1 MTAGPGLG
9 PAIPRRRLG
18 SELRRLRTEQG
29 KKLTEVAKD
38 LMISTS
44 KLSRLEKG
52 QGVPQ
57 DRDVRDLLDYYG
69 IDDTDL
75 GTRMWAWTE
84 EARETPWWDEASD
97 AMPTPTERYMQY
109 ETAAAVIRGY
119 AALAVPTLLQT
130 PAYSAAL
137 FRMLYTDQAEID
149 HLLALM
155 PGRQTALTRSEYPV
169 SLDLVIDEAVLHR
182 SVGTSDVMRDQ
193 LRLLADSTHRDN
205 VTLRVFPFSAG
216 HHPVMV
222 EGVFT
227 YFHFRRD
234 IDADVVNIEGRVT
247 DQYVEQP
254 DALAQ
259 YRDWLDSLRDRAL
272 NEETSRDFITKM
284 SDLY

>member
-9 PAIPRRRLG
+9 PAIPRRRFG
-18 SELRRLRTEQG
+18 AELRRLRTEQG
-29 KKLTEVAKD
+29 KRLQQVAKD

-69 IDDTDL
+69 LTDTDL
-75 GTRMWAWTE
+75 GRRMWAWAE
-84 EARETPWWDEASD
+84 ESRETPWWSDASD
-97 AMPTPTERYMQY
+97 ALPTPLDRYMQY

-130 PAYSAAL
+130 AAYSRAL
-137 FRMLYTDQAEID
+137 FSRLYDPAEAD
-149 HLLALM
+149 RLVALT
-155 PGRQTALTRSEYPV
+155 PGRQDALNRDVYPV

-182 SVGTSDVMRDQ
+182 VVGSAEVMREQ
-193 LRLLADSTHRDN
+193 LVYLADASHRDN
-205 VTLRVFPFSAG
+205 VTLRIFPFAAG
-216 HHPVMV
+216 HNPVML

-234 IDADVVNIEGRVT
+234 IDADVVNLEGKVI
-247 DQYVEQP
+247 DQYIEQP

-259 YRDWLDSLRDRAL
+259 YRALLDALRERAL
-272 NEETSRDFITKM
+272 DQDASREFVTDM
-284 SDLY
+284 ASRY